1 VIHKS
6 FDIDELFKQIN
17 STNAPEPDVRPLTEV
32 ADPLA
37 LSCASYRMWETLGH
51 RWVNWGDVKH
61 TDQDVE
67 QAQQIRRYYRD
78 RIALQ
83 ILRGGTVSKFRTELY
98 DICNGG
104 IMRHCHRGMLYKLP
118 YFYAEDTARDQLLGQ
133 FKIGNRADRNPS
145 FIKTELTPVRT
156 VFRTRRGA
164 KGESVEYWFQDQKQ
178 ELYMTDINYS
188 NDYRPLL
195 DSLFRLPSV
204 SLQFTRYPH
213 THRHSQLSYW
223 GMIKVEI
230 AA

>member
-1 VIHKS
+1 
-6 FDIDELFKQIN
+6 
-17 STNAPEPDVRPLTEV
+17 
-32 ADPLA
+32 
-37 LSCASYRMWETLGH
+37 LGH
-51 RWVNWGDVKH
+51 RWVNWSDVKH

-118 YFYAEDTARDQLLGQ
+118 YFYAEDTARDQLIEQ
-133 FKIGNRADRNPS
+133 FGIGNRADREPS
-145 FIKTELTPVRT
+145 LIKTELTPVRT

-188 NDYRPLL
+188 NAYRPLL

-213 THRHSQLSYW
+213 QQRHSRLSYW